1 MAEGKTVNP
10 VGDEMWEKGIDL
22 FGPGFWGTKY
32 TQNHIDKIVKHLG
45 YKKPQ
50 AHGGS
55 VKKYAKGGG
64 VRKVNYGRS

>member
-1 MAEGKTVNP
+1 MAKGKTINP
-10 VGDEMWEKGIDL
+10 VGDEMWEKGIEL
-22 FGPGFWGTKY
+22 FGSGFWGTKY

-50 AHGGS
+50 AHGGP

-64 VRKVNYGRS
+64 VRKAKYG